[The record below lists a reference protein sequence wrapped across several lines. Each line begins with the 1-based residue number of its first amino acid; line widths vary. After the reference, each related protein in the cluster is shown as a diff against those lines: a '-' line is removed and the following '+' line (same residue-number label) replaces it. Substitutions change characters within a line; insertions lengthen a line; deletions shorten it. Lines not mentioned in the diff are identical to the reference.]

1 MIKEHIFL
9 IGFMGTG
16 KSTIAACLKKMTGAE
31 VIEMDQEI
39 ERQEGMAI
47 TQIFAEKG
55 EPFFRSLE
63 TALLASMENRPGSI
77 VSCGGGVA
85 MREENVALMKKSGRT
100 VLLTASPETIYL
112 RVKDSKNRP
121 VLNGNMNVEYIQ
133 ALMEKRRP
141 YYEKAADFLVA
152 TDDKTAEEICLEI
165 LGLLGEKLVDG
176 IS

>member
-9 IGFMGTG
+9 IGFMGAG

-63 TALLASMENRPGSI
+63 TQLLASRGQRPASI
-77 VSCGGGVA
+77 
-85 MREENVALMKKSGRT
+85 VALMKKSGRT

-152 TDDKTAEEICLEI
+152 TDDKTAEEICEEI
-165 LGLLGEKLVDG
+165 LGLLGEKQVDG